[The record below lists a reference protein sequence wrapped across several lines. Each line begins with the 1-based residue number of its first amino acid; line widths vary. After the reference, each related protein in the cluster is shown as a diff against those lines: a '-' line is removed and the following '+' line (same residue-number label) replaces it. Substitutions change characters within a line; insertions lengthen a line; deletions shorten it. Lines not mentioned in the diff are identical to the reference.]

1 MEFYILKKKKKERT
15 HIVTAICTVIWVQY
29 RMKIQETFLMS
40 TLRKVGIERN
50 ILYLIQ
56 DINKNLNQRCTR
68 WLKTDKDIPLKTYI
82 PRCTEVLASA
92 IGHEKENVST
102 LEKKNRMIFKR
113 ISQGHPHRQS
123 DRTYKQSSRSNK

>member
-1 MEFYILKKKKKERT
+1 MFRISKNGILHIKKQKKKERT
-15 HIVTAICTVIWVQY
+15 HIVTAICMVIWVQY

-56 DINKNLNQRCTR
+56 DINKNLNQHRTR

-82 PRCTEVLASA
+82 PHCTEVLASA

-113 ISQGHPHRQS
+113 ITR
-123 DRTYKQSSRSNK
+123 SSTQAI